1 MVIRLSSA
9 ILCPQ
14 RPAGFEA
21 FGNINPTMQEGLC
34 GAPFVETR
42 TGNVAGF
49 FHLASGDY
57 AECAA
62 MDDLIAEGYKVV

>member
-1 MVIRLSSA
+1 
-9 ILCPQ
+9 
-14 RPAGFEA
+14 
-21 FGNINPTMQEGLC
+21 MQEGLC

>member
-1 MVIRLSSA
+1 MVIWLPSA

-14 RPAGFEA
+14 KPTGFEA
-21 FGNINPTMQEGLC
+21 FGGINPTMQEGLC
-34 GAPFVETR
+34 GAPFAQTR
-42 TGNVAGF
+42 TGNVVGF

-62 MDDLIAEGYKVV
+62 MDGLIVEGYGVV